1 MLMFGRNQHNSV
13 NQVSFN
19 LEINKFS
26 KSQIH
31 RPPTPPQKKRIDFIA
46 SCAQTPELVAG
57 GGEDW
62 PGLEKHE
69 NCLKLKSYSRFRL
82 YL

>member
-1 MLMFGRNQHNSV
+1 MLMSGRNQHNSI

-26 KSQIH
+26 RSQIH
-31 RPPTPPQKKRIDFIA
+31 RPPPKKKRIDFIA
-46 SCAQTPELVAG
+46 SCAQTLELVVGAS
-57 GGEDW
+57 EDW
-62 PGLEKHE
+62 TGLERHE